1 MKLPALM
8 QRLTVALI
16 PLALCAACSPAADTS
31 FPGYAEGEYV
41 RLAAPLAGTLVR
53 VNFKAGDSAAAGAPA
68 YVLEQGSETAS
79 RLEANSRVQ
88 RAEALLADLRKG
100 ARSDELAAIA
110 ADLRGAEAALALSR
124 SNLERDRKLVSENFI
139 SRARIDQSS
148 AAVAA
153 DRARVEQAAAR
164 LRSAQSSARSDQVAA
179 AEKEVEAARAQLA
192 QAQWRLDQKAQTIP
206 AAGLV
211 SEVNYRVG
219 EWVPAG
225 SPVLAILPPA
235 NIKAR
240 FFIPEARLGQLKIG
254 QQATIACDGCAKP
267 IKARISFI
275 APQAEFTSP
284 LIYSKE
290 NRSTLVFMAEATT
303 DERQAGSL
311 HPGQPLTVT
320 PGPMP

>member
-1 MKLPALM
+1 MMRRVLLLLPFAL
-8 QRLTVALI
+8 LG
-16 PLALCAACSPAADTS
+16 ACSPEPESS

-41 RLAAPLAGTLVR
+41 RLGAPLAGTLVR
-53 VNFKAGDSAAAGAPA
+53 IHLRAGDSAAAGAPA
-68 YVLEQGSETAS
+68 YVLEQGSETAA
-79 RLEANSRVQ
+79 RLEAASRVQ

-100 ARSDELAAIA
+100 ARSDEVAAIA

-124 SNLERDRKLVSENFI
+124 ANLERDRKLVTENFI
-139 SRARIDQSS
+139 SRARIDQGN

-164 LRSAQSSARSDQVAA
+164 LRTAQSSARSDQVAA

-192 QAQWRLDQKAQTIP
+192 QAQWRLDQKVQTVP

-211 SEVNYRVG
+211 SEVNYRAG

-225 SPVLAILPPA
+225 APVLAILPPA

-240 FFIPEARLGQLKIG
+240 FFIPEARLGQLKVG
-254 QQATIACDGCAKP
+254 QQTTIACDGCAAP
-267 IKARISFI
+267 IRARITFI

-290 NRSTLVFMAEATT
+290 NRSSLVFMAEATP
-303 DERQAGSL
+303 DPKQATLL

-320 PGPMP
+320 P